1 MDSLNINI
9 VDIVILGIVAA
20 TAIIAFVRGFVREV
34 LGTGSWI
41 GAAIITI
48 LLLPYVQ
55 PFVFSQLESQ
65 IGSYL
70 VAGGGLFLA
79 SLVILWTI
87 THILSTRVQASPMGA
102 LDRTLGLIV
111 GMVKGAFYVTILFVL
126 MSWLVPGWTDRTWA
140 KESRLLPLAA
150 VGASWISQAIAD
162 RAKDEGKDIKDIKT
176 LLKKDGAGYGDAAR
190 EEMNKL
196 VKQSTQQQ

>member
-9 VDIVILGIVAA
+9 VDIVILGIIAL
-20 TAIIAFVRGFVREV
+20 TALFAFFRGFVREV

-41 GAAIITI
+41 GAAIIT
-48 LLLPYVQ
+48 LLLFRHVQPYVYKI
-55 PFVFSQLESQ
+55 LESE

-70 VAGGGLFLA
+70 LTGGGLFLA

-111 GMVKGAFYVTILFVL
+111 GMVKGAFYVILLFVL
-126 MSWLVPGWTDRTWA
+126 MSWLVPGWTERSWA

-150 VGASWISQAIAD
+150 IGASWISDAIAD
-162 RAKDEGKDIKDIKT
+162 RAKGGDTDTVKKLIKSGET
-176 LLKKDGAGYGDAAR
+176 AYGDAAR
-190 EEMNKL
+190 EQMDKL
-196 VKQSTQQQ
+196 IESTEQSE